1 VFVKTCRFTFRAGIG
16 KNQGFTAAYLSGGI
30 FAGIVCL
37 QHRDLLGGYNRGI
50 MPRVGEFCPS
60 NVARLVLGVVIVVT
74 LVVAVGVWLFHSPGH
89 ATSIEQPTHTAKP
102 LSK

>member
-1 VFVKTCRFTFRAGIG
+1 MRPGRA
-16 KNQGFTAAYLSGGI
+16 KVARENDFPVAACQVLVGGI
-30 FAGIVCL
+30 LTAIVCL
-37 QHRDLLGGYNRGI
+37 LRRVLLGGYNRGI
-50 MPRVGEFCPS
+50 MARVGEFCPS

-89 ATSIEQPTHTAKP
+89 ATSIDQPTHTAEP

>member
-1 VFVKTCRFTFRAGIG
+1 
-16 KNQGFTAAYLSGGI
+16 
-30 FAGIVCL
+30 
-37 QHRDLLGGYNRGI
+37 

-89 ATSIEQPTHTAKP
+89 ATSIDQPTRTVEP

>member
-1 VFVKTCRFTFRAGIG
+1 MISQSPDGKTSTGI
-16 KNQGFTAAYLSGGI
+16 I
-30 FAGIVCL
+30 CL
-37 QHRDLLGGYNRGI
+37 QRRDLLGRYNRGT

-60 NVARLVLGVVIVVT
+60 NIARMVLGVVIVVT

-89 ATSIEQPTHTAKP
+89 ATSIDQPTHTAEP